1 MGAKKRWPER
11 DAWPEELAE
20 AERIRPLTRGQ
31 CRRGLRPCPWV
42 SCRYHL
48 AIRSLDPLRI
58 RDPQGM
64 LETCVLD
71 VADRGGATLEEI
83 SLIFGLTRERI
94 RQIEERTLKRLSMR
108 AHLLR
113 TYL

>member
-1 MGAKKRWPER
+1 
-11 DAWPEELAE
+11 
-20 AERIRPLTRGQ
+20 
-31 CRRGLRPCPWV
+31 
-42 SCRYHL
+42 
-48 AIRSLDPLRI
+48 
-58 RDPQGM
+58 M